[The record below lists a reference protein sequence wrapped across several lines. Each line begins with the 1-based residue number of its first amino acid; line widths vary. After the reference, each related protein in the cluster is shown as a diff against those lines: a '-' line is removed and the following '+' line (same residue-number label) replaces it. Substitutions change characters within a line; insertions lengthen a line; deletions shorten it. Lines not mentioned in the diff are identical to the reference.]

1 VAHRRRKNTTKL
13 EIIQVAS
20 RLFLEQGYSKTTIK
34 NISDELDIS
43 TGHIMFYFPTK
54 EHLLEVLVHMLCDF
68 QWKMVKNTVEEGNS
82 SVMAVCL
89 ELITM
94 ASMCE
99 QDEIAKDF
107 YISAYTHPLTLDI
120 IRKSDTERSEKVFAP
135 YCPDWDHQQFVEAE
149 VIVSGIEY
157 ATLMTTG
164 EHPPLEIRIEGALNT
179 VLTTYNVPEELR
191 RTKISKALS
200 MDYIQLGKRVLKEFK
215 DYVKETNEHAFEEML
230 SK

>member
-1 VAHRRRKNTTKL
+1 MAHRRRKNTTKL

-99 QDEIAKDF
+99 QNEIAKDF

-135 YCPDWDHQQFVEAE
+135 YCPDWGHQQFVEAE